1 MKLVLFDIDG
11 TILHTHGAGKR
22 AIHRA
27 LREVFGTTGPEG
39 HRFDGKTDRQIV
51 RELMTL
57 AGHGD
62 DHIDAHMDALLER
75 YVGYLR
81 TELAA
86 ETRPPHVYPGVRALL
101 DALEARED
109 VVLGLLTG
117 NLREGARAKLE
128 SAGFDWRRFHVCAF
142 GSDAERRPELP
153 AVARARG
160 EQRLGRPLAGRDVV
174 IIGDT
179 PADVTCGNGI
189 GARGIGV
196 ATGKYAEPELRA
208 AGAVATFADLADTR
222 AVIDAIVDEG
232 QARAA

>member
-27 LREVFGTTGPEG
+27 LQEVFGTTGPEG

-51 RELMTL
+51 RELMAL

-81 TELAA
+81 NELAA
-86 ETRPPHVYPGVRALL
+86 DRAPHVYPGVREAL
-101 DALEARED
+101 DALEARDD

-128 SAGFDWRRFHVCAF
+128 RAGFDWHRFKVCAF
-142 GSDAERRPELP
+142 GSDHERRPELP
-153 AVARARG
+153 AV
-160 EQRLGRPLAGRDVV
+160 
-174 IIGDT
+174 
-179 PADVTCGNGI
+179 
-189 GARGIGV
+189 
-196 ATGKYAEPELRA
+196 
-208 AGAVATFADLADTR
+208 
-222 AVIDAIVDEG
+222 
-232 QARAA
+232 

>member
-1 MKLVLFDIDG
+1 MHLVLFDIDG
-11 TILHTHGAGKR
+11 TLLWSDGAGRR
-22 AIHRA
+22 AMERA
-27 LREVFGTTGPEG
+27 LVQAFGSAGDASY
-39 HRFDGKTDRQIV
+39 RYDGKTDRQIV

-117 NLREGARAKLE
+117 NLREGSRAKLE

>member
-1 MKLVLFDIDG
+1 VKLVLFDIDG

-22 AIHRA
+22 AVHRA

-51 RELMTL
+51 RELMTI

-62 DHIDAHMDALLER
+62 GHIDANMDEMLAR
-75 YVGYLR
+75 YVRYLEH
-81 TELAA
+81 ELSVATDA
-86 ETRPPHVYPGVRALL
+86 PLVYPGVPVLL

-109 VVLGLLTG
+109 VLLGLLTG
-117 NLREGARAKLE
+117 NLEAGARAKIR
-128 SAGFDWRRFHVCAF
+128 SAGFAFERFRVSAF

-153 AVARARG
+153 AVAKARG
-160 EQRLGRPLAGRDVV
+160 EALLGRRFEGRDVV

-189 GARGIGV
+189 GARAIGV
-196 ATGKYAEPELRA
+196 ATGQYEEHELAE
-208 AGAVATFADLADTR
+208 AGAWATFSTLADTE
-222 AVIDAIVDEG
+222 AVIDAILDRVADRV
-232 QARAA
+232 A

>member
-1 MKLVLFDIDG
+1 MQLVLFDIDG
-11 TILHTHGAGKR
+11 TLLHTHGAGKR

-27 LREVFGTTGPEG
+27 LLELFGTTGPEG

-51 RELMTL
+51 RELMTI

-62 DHIDAHMDALLER
+62 ALIDARMDDLLER
-75 YVGYLR
+75 YVRYLR
-81 TELAA
+81 AELDAA
-86 ETRPPHVYPGVRALL
+86 DRPPHVYPGVPTLL
-101 DALEARED
+101 DTLEARDD

-117 NLREGARAKLE
+117 NLQEGARAKLE
-128 SAGFDWRRFHVCAF
+128 SAGIAWERFAVSAF

-153 AVARARG
+153 AVAKARA
-160 EQRLGRPLAGRDVV
+160 EQRLGRALDGRDVV

-196 ATGKYAEPELRA
+196 ATGAYKEPELRD
-208 AGAVATFADLADTR
+208 AGAFATFANLADTH
-222 AVIDAIVDEG
+222 AVVDAIVGE
-232 QARAA
+232 ARVRAA

>member
-22 AIHRA
+22 AVHRA
-27 LREVFGTTGPEG
+27 LHEVFGTVGPDG

-62 DHIDAHMDALLER
+62 AHIDAHMDALLER
-75 YVGYLR
+75 YVAYLR
-81 TELAA
+81 EELDAA
-86 ETRPPHVYPGVRALL
+86 DRPPHVYPGVREVL
-101 DALEARED
+101 DAVEARED
-109 VVLGLLTG
+109 AMLGLLTG

-128 SAGFDWRRFHVCAF
+128 SAGFEWARFRVCAF
-142 GSDAERRPELP
+142 GSDHERRPELP
-153 AVARARG
+153 AVARTRA
-160 EQRLGRPLAGRDVV
+160 EQRLGRSLAGPDVV

-196 ATGKYAEPELRA
+196 ATGKYTERELRA

-222 AVIDAIVDEG
+222 AVLDAIVGEG
-232 QARAA
+232 RVRAA